1 MRNEHKSRAG
11 KYDHVKP
18 LPYKRFHPEVRKVL
32 SGVTFGVSYSNEHG
46 WNSAAD
52 NQRDYDKGISFTNP
66 RQYKADLQQLGY
78 NWRNFPRTVEY
89 LQGDYIVLRDLYQ
102 LVEADLRDQGIL
114 GRKREPLTYGGTA
127 RVAVAGGSRPNIQQ
141 LSHNT
146 PEAQR
151 IRAALVLGNP
161 YVLDTELG

>member
-32 SGVTFGVSYSNEHG
+32 SGVTFGVWYISEYGAH
-46 WNSAAD
+46 SAAD
-52 NQRDYDKGISFTNP
+52 NQLDYDKGISFTNP

-89 LQGDYIVLRDLYQ
+89 LQGDYIVLRDLYP
-102 LVEADLRDQGIL
+102 LVEADLRDQGVL
-114 GRKREPLTYGGTA
+114 GRKREPLKYCGTA
-127 RVAVAGGSRPNIQQ
+127 HATMAGSSQPNIQQ
-141 LSHNT
+141 ITRRH
-146 PEAQR
+146 
-151 IRAALVLGNP
+151 G
-161 YVLDTELG
+161 

>member
-32 SGVTFGVSYSNEHG
+32 SGVTFGVWYISEHG
-46 WNSAAD
+46 ADSAAD
-52 NQRDYDKGISFTNP
+52 NQLDYDKGISFTNP

-89 LQGDYIVLRDLYQ
+89 LQGDYIVLRDLYP
-102 LVEADLRDQGIL
+102 LVEADLREQGVL
-114 GRKREPLTYGGTA
+114 GRKREPLKYCGTG
-127 RVAVAGGSRPNIQQ
+127 RVSVAGSNRPNIQQ
-141 LSHNT
+141 IPHNT
-146 PEAQR
+146 PETQR
-151 IRAALVLGNP
+151 IRAALVL
-161 YVLDTELG
+161 DTAPG